1 MRHDSPRRRWLAT
14 ALALLSLTAPAAAPS
29 TAAPE
34 PPSPSADAGDK
45 VDTTLSRRLD
55 DGATADFLISFEQRA
70 DLTAAA
76 AVDDWAERG
85 AAVVDALRRTA
96 DRSQRAV
103 RRQLDAAG
111 VEYRAFHAS
120 NVIYVVDG
128 TAELATRLAGR
139 AEVAEIE
146 PARTYALPEPRQDV
160 APLAAT
166 TAAVE
171 WGVADI
177 RADDVWADFG
187 TKGENVVVASID
199 TGVEF
204 DHPALVGQYRGTNG
218 DGTFD
223 HDHNWYDPAK
233 ICAGS
238 TPQPCDNNGHGT
250 HVTGTMTGTGEGAQI
265 GVAPGARWI
274 AAKGCESDGCTDFSL
289 LASGEWMLAPTDV
302 DGDDPRPDLRPHIV
316 NNSWGG
322 GTTARWYDDL
332 VEAWV
337 AAGIFPAFAN
347 GNSGPSCGS
356 AENPGNGAGTYSA
369 GMYDMDH
376 VIDPQSSRGPGYQG
390 ETKPDIAAPGVQIRS
405 SLPGDTYASWS
416 GTSMATP
423 HVSGAVALLWSSSPI
438 VLGDVEATRTLLDEK
453 AIDTDDTSCGGT
465 PENNNVFG
473 EGRLD
478 VYAAVEAAPR
488 GDTGVLRGT
497 VTDATGAGLGGVT
510 VAVAGPA
517 NRRLGTAPDGTW
529 SVQVPVG
536 DYDVTAS
543 LFGHDDGAGSAA
555 VRTGETTT
563 LDLTLTPRPTA
574 TLTGTVTEG
583 SDHGWPLYA
592 TITVDGVPDG
602 TYYTNPV
609 DGSYAIDL
617 PAGDSYDVTVEAAAA
632 GLTPSTTTVDLAG
645 ATTHDVA
652 LAADEY
658 ACTAPG
664 YEQRDRVVT
673 YTETFDPDT
682 APPGWSVADHVG
694 NGQVWRFPHDDWN
707 RTGGEGNFAS
717 VFSALYGPDG
727 RQDTDL
733 VSPVIDLTGVDVP
746 ALWFKTDYSSDADI
760 GVDLSVDGGATWA
773 TVWSHSGSEGIYEE
787 EVQVP
792 IPAAA
797 GQPDVRVRFTFA
809 SAFNGWWQVDDVVL
823 GRRDCATVDGGLL
836 TGHVVDANTET
847 PIVGATVTGA
857 ADPALTVSTVATPDD
872 PGLGD
877 GFFWTFVPGPG
888 EQAFT
893 GARTRY
899 SDTTVVVDVAA
910 DTVTPVEF
918 ALPAGRLDIRED
930 RVDGAVVL
938 GGTATATVTVANDG
952 SAPATLDL
960 TERPGVSAPAAAGA
974 GAPVQRVSGTFTA
987 GPEVAGGTGT
997 AGTAPAG
1004 EPIAPW
1010 ALLADYPSPIW
1021 DSAVDVLD
1029 GRVYSVGGGTGSGA
1043 TNAAYVHDGDGEWE
1057 AIAPLPRARQRPM
1070 GGFLHGRFYAAG
1082 GWSSTGATRVD
1093 VDVYDPRTDTWSPG
1107 PAMPKAVTSAGW
1119 AVMDDMLY
1127 VVGGCPGDCGSAE
1140 VLRLDAAA
1148 GQWER
1153 VADYPEETALVSC
1166 GAIDHKLYCAGGA
1179 RGESLR
1185 ELTSAYVYDP
1195 AGDTWTELAELPT
1208 GLWGSA
1214 YAAADGKLIVSGG
1227 VTDRNSAITNEG
1239 FAYDPATDTWA
1250 PIPNA
1255 PQAVYRAGSACGFH
1269 TVGGSTGP
1277 GTTSAT
1283 AVLPGWANCGSGD
1296 AVGWLAADPPALTL
1310 APGASARV
1318 TLTFD
1323 ASALEQPGAVS
1334 AALVLRDD
1342 TPYDAAAVP
1351 VHLTVSAPSTWGRLT
1366 GTVLGRSCA
1375 GTTTPLPGVVVQ
1387 LDGAT
1392 GSRTLVSGADGR
1404 YATWFDTA
1412 ANPVGAVVVKSG
1424 YQPQTA
1430 ELRVRP
1436 GRDTVR
1442 DFTLRQTGCGR

>member
-14 ALALLSLTAPAAAPS
+14 ALTLLSLTALTAAPS

-34 PPSPSADAGDK
+34 PPPPAPEDK
-45 VDTTLSRRLD
+45 VDTTLSRQLD
-55 DGATADFLISFEQRA
+55 DGARADFLIGFEQHA
-70 DLTAAA
+70 DLAAAA
-76 AVDDWAERG
+76 AVDDWADRG
-85 AAVVDALRRTA
+85 AAVVEALRQTA
-96 DRSQRAV
+96 ERSQRAV

-120 NVIYVVDG
+120 NAIYVFDG

-146 PARTYALPEPRQDV
+146 PARTYALPAPRQGV
-160 APLAAT
+160 APLS
-166 TAAVE
+166 TAAGVE

-177 RADDVWADFG
+177 RADAVWADFG
-187 TKGENVVVASID
+187 TKGENIVVASID

-204 DHPALVGQYRGTNG
+204 NHPALVGQYRGANG

-223 HDHNWYDPAK
+223 HDYNWYDPAK

-274 AAKGCESDGCTDFSL
+274 AAKGCESSGCTDFSL

-302 DGDDPRPDLRPHIV
+302 DGGHPRPDLRPHIV

-322 GTTARWYDDL
+322 STTARWYDDL
-332 VEAWV
+332 VDAWV
-337 AAGIFPAFAN
+337 ASGIFPAFAN

-369 GMYDMDH
+369 GMYDLDH
-376 VIDPQSSRGPGYQG
+376 VIDPQSSRGPGHDG
-390 ETKPDIAAPGVQIRS
+390 ETKPDIAAPGVLIRS

-423 HVSGAVALLWSSSPI
+423 HVSGAVALLWSSSPA
-438 VLGDVEATRTLLDEK
+438 VLGDIEATRALLDEK

-478 VYAAVEAAPR
+478 VYAAVESAPR

-497 VTDATGAGLGGVT
+497 VTEAAGAALGGVT
-510 VAVAGPA
+510 ITVAGPA
-517 NRRLGTAPDGTW
+517 NRRLSTAPDGTW
-529 SVQVPVG
+529 SVRLPVG

-543 LFGHDDGAGSAA
+543 LFGYHDGAGAA
-555 VRTGETTT
+555 TVRVGESTT
-563 LDLTLTPRPTA
+563 LDLTLTARPRA
-574 TLTGTVTEG
+574 TLSGTVTEG

-602 TYYTNPV
+602 VYYTDRV
-609 DGSYAIDL
+609 DGSYAIEL
-617 PAGDSYDVTVEAAAA
+617 PAGDSYDVTVEATAP
-632 GLTPSTTTVDLAG
+632 GLTPSAATVELTG
-645 ATTHDVA
+645 AATHDVA
-652 LAADEY
+652 LAADGY

-664 YEQRDRVVT
+664 YEERDRVVE

-682 APPGWSVADHVG
+682 APPGWSVVDHVG
-694 NGQVWRFPHDDWN
+694 NDQVWRFPHDDRN

-717 VFSALYGPDG
+717 VFSPLYGPDG

-733 VSPVIDLTGVDVP
+733 LSPVIDLTGVDMP
-746 ALWFKTDYSSDADI
+746 ALWFKTDYSSDADV
-760 GVDLSVDGGATWA
+760 GVDLSIDGGATW
-773 TVWSHSGSEGIYEE
+773 TNVWAHSGLQGIYEQE
-787 EVQVP
+787 LQLPV
-792 IPAAA
+792 PAAA

-809 SAFNGWWQVDDVVL
+809 SAFNGWWQVDDVAL
-823 GRRDCATVDGGLL
+823 GQRNCATVDGGLL
-836 TGHVVDANTET
+836 TGRVVDANTES
-847 PIVGATVTGA
+847 PIVGATVTSA
-857 ADPALTVSTVATPDD
+857 ADPALTVTTVATPDD

-877 GFFWTFVPGPG
+877 GVFWTFVPGPG
-888 EQAFT
+888 EQSFT
-893 GARTRY
+893 GSRTRY
-899 SDTTVVVDVAA
+899 TDATLDVDVMA
-910 DTVTPVEF
+910 DAVTPVEF
-918 ALPAGRLDIRED
+918 ALPAGRLDLREE
-930 RVDGAVVL
+930 RVDASAEL

-960 TERPGVSAPAAAGA
+960 TERPGVSTPAATGS
-974 GAPVQRVSGTFTA
+974 GAPTQRVSGTFTA
-987 GPEVAGGTGT
+987 GPEGVATNTGT
-997 AGTAPAG
+997 AAAG

-1029 GRVYSVGGGTGSGA
+1029 GRIYSVGGSNGSGA
-1043 TNAAYVHDGDGEWE
+1043 TTAAYVHDGDGDWE
-1057 AIAPLPRARQRPM
+1057 AITPLPRARQRPM
-1070 GGFLHGRFYAAG
+1070 GGFLHDRFYAAG
-1082 GWSSTGATRVD
+1082 GWSSSGAARVD
-1093 VDVYDPRTDTWSPG
+1093 VDVYDPRTDTWAPG
-1107 PAMPKAVTSAGW
+1107 PPMPKSVTSAGW
-1119 AVMDDMLY
+1119 AVLDDMLY
-1127 VVGGCPGDCGSAE
+1127 VIGGCPGDCGSTE

-1148 GQWER
+1148 GRWER

-1166 GAIDHKLYCAGGA
+1166 GAIDHRLYCAGGA
-1179 RGESLR
+1179 RGEGLN
-1185 ELTSAYVYDP
+1185 ELTSTYVYDP
-1195 AGDTWTELAELPT
+1195 AADTWTELAEMPL

-1227 VTDRNSAITNEG
+1227 VTDGAEVITNEG
-1239 FAYDPATDTWA
+1239 FAYDPATDTWTS
-1250 PIPNA
+1250 IPNA
-1255 PQAVYRAGSACGFH
+1255 PQPVYRAGSTCGLY

-1277 GTTSAT
+1277 GATSAT

-1296 AVGWLAADPPALTL
+1296 AVGWLAADPPSLTL
-1310 APGASARV
+1310 APGESAQV
-1318 TLTFD
+1318 TLAFD
-1323 ASALEQPGAVS
+1323 ASALEQPGTVS

-1351 VHLTVSAPSTWGRLT
+1351 VHLTVSAPATWGRLKGAVT
-1366 GTVLGRSCA
+1366 ARSCDGA
-1375 GTTTPLPGVVVQ
+1375 VTPLPGAVVQ
-1387 LDGAT
+1387 LDAAT
-1392 GSRTLVSGADGR
+1392 GSRTLVAGPDGR
-1404 YATWFDTA
+1404 YATWFDRA
-1412 ANPVGAVVVKSG
+1412 ANPVDAVVVKSG